1 MTKQKYLIEHLLR
14 LNTTIKLFQYSATSK
29 VVFEECKEFTKEL
42 PLIIDDIVLHHQLKV
57 NTLLSFQIGEV
68 ISIDNDTLMLV
79 LESSQKYVSENTE
92 GINITALN
100 KFDTLISKFIYNIK
114 FLS

>member
-1 MTKQKYLIEHLLR
+1 MTKQKHLIEHLIR

-29 VVFEECKEFTKEL
+29 IVFEECKEFTKEL
-42 PLIIDDIVLHHQLKV
+42 PSIIDDIVMEHQVKV
-57 NTLLSFQIGEV
+57 NTLLSFEIGEV
-68 ISIDNDTLMLV
+68 ISIDNDTLLTV
-79 LESSQKYVSENTE
+79 LQSSQKYIGENTE
-92 GINITALN
+92 SINPTFIN